1 MVKRYNRLLVAF
13 YVVSD
18 ALLGMTAFVLAY
30 LLRFESGL
38 IPAPKGYPPFGQYVN
53 VLPFVG
59 VLVPLAFH
67 LQGIYRLRRG
77 RTRVDD
83 FFAVLVGS
91 ILSVVLGVVST
102 LYFQAYYV
110 PDALKDRGAYEVSQ
124 LVWGMFLALNVV
136 LTYSSRALVREILER
151 RWERGIGLK
160 RVLIAG
166 AGDLGRAVADKVLEH
181 RDLGYQIVGFIDDR
195 ASGDHIGY
203 RGLPMLG
210 TLEDA
215 GEVLQRERVDQLYV
229 ALPLDEH
236 VKMLALVENANREL
250 LDIKV
255 VPDLLQVIALRARLE
270 DLDGIPIINL
280 HDVPLRGFNAVLK
293 RVIDVTLSGAAL
305 LGISPLLLAVGALI
319 RWSSPGPALYRQERM
334 SLDGKSFFVWKLRS
348 MRVGAELETGPV
360 WAEENDPRV
369 TPIGRWLRRFSID
382 ELPQLWNVL
391 KGDMSLVGPRPER
404 PFFVDQFKHRIPQYM
419 LRHKVKAGLTGWAQ
433 VNGWRGNTSLEKRI
447 EYDLYYIENW
457 SVGLDLKILWLTLVK
472 GLWHKH
478 AY

>member
-13 YVVSD
+13 HVVSD
-18 ALLGMTAFVLAY
+18 AVLGMTAFILAY

-38 IPAPKGYPPFGQYVN
+38 IAAPKGYPPFGQYVA
-53 VLPFVG
+53 VLPFIG
-59 VLVPLAFH
+59 VLVPVAYQ

-91 ILSVVLGVVST
+91 ILTVVLGVVST

-110 PDALKDRGAYEVSQ
+110 PDEMKDRGAYEVSQ
-124 LVWGMFLALNVV
+124 LVWAMFLALNVL
-136 LTYSSRALVREILER
+136 LTYSSRALVREALQR
-151 RWERGIGLK
+151 RWRQGIGLK
-160 RVLIAG
+160 RVLVAG

-181 RDLGYQIVGFIDDR
+181 RDHGYQVVGFIDDR
-195 ASGDHIGY
+195 AAGDHIGY

-210 TLEDA
+210 TLDEASD
-215 GEVLQRERVDQLYV
+215 VIQREKVDQLYV
-229 ALPLDEH
+229 ALPLEEH
-236 VKMLALVENANREL
+236 VKMLALVESANREM

-255 VPDLLQVIALRARLE
+255 VPDLLQMIALRARLE
-270 DLDGIPIINL
+270 DLEGIPIINL
-280 HDVPLRGFNAVLK
+280 HDVPLRGLNAVLK
-293 RVIDVTLSGAAL
+293 RVIDIAISSAAL
-305 LGISPLLLAVGALI
+305 LVLGLPLGIVALLI
-319 RWSSPGPALYRQERM
+319 RWTTPGPALYRQERM
-334 SLDGKSFFVWKLRS
+334 SLDGKAFHVWKLRS
-348 MRVGAELETGPV
+348 MRLGAEKETGPV

-382 ELPQLWNVL
+382 ELPQLWNVFM
-391 KGDMSLVGPRPER
+391 GEMSLVGPRPER
-404 PFFVDQFKHRIPQYM
+404 PFFVEQFKHRIPQYM

-433 VNGWRGNTSLEKRI
+433 VNGWRGNTSIEKRI
-447 EYDLYYIENW
+447 EFDLYYIENW
-457 SVGLDLKILWLTLVK
+457 SVGLDLKIIWLTLVK